1 MSKQHNRFSGM
12 NSDSVGIPSVFERG
26 STNNFNVLQGVYLA
40 KVVDH
45 ADENYQGGVYVELIG
60 HEYLTDKS
68 THEIRRT
75 YHKVRQTSPFGGV
88 IQGQNYS
95 NNYGAHFQPPSPGT
109 EVIVAFTGRE
119 QEGFMLG
126 VLGDANRNA
135 SVPGIPAS
143 DLSESPNDPTFTIGS
158 TMDSS
163 AIESQQGNQRPRHP
177 VANAIALQG
186 LGYDG
191 LRGLTSSG
199 GRRESP
205 SNVTGFLTPGGHS
218 LTMDDGT
225 LAYREGIVYTP
236 DKNRKEGLNNLI
248 RIRSGQGGQF
258 LINDSAGIV
267 YVINQAGTSW
277 IQMDANGNVD
287 VYAQGDISMH
297 SEGDF
302 NVHAGGDFNVEAE
315 AINMKAR
322 GSNGIKV
329 EAATGDIDIRSN
341 LDTKIT
347 ADRNMHLRAFGYIRA
362 TAPMIDL
369 NGPIA
374 EIATKPTVNSL
385 VVNRFVKQSVSPRV
399 PEHEPWG
406 GHFEN
411 ESIVAAQARS
421 TILPDTTDYDL
432 STNTGGGGAT
442 PTVGPDDGT
451 RGARPPRSTDSPRQS
466 SRYDPA
472 NPPTTPTTTDNQLN
486 PRTGGSWA

>member
-1 MSKQHNRFSGM
+1 MSKQHNKFSGL
-12 NSDSVGIPSVFERG
+12 NADSVGIPSVFERG
-26 STNNFNVLQGVYLA
+26 SSNNLNVLQGVYIA

-60 HEYLTDKS
+60 QEYLTDKS

-75 YHKVRQTSPFGGV
+75 YHKVRPTSPFGGV
-88 IQGQNYS
+88 IQGQNFS
-95 NNYGAHFQPPSPGT
+95 NNYGAHFQPPSPGS
-109 EVIVAFTGRE
+109 EVVVAFTGRE
-119 QEGFMLG
+119 QEGFLLG

-143 DLSESPNDPTFTIGS
+143 DLSESPNDPTFTIAS

-163 AIESQQGNQRPRHP
+163 AIETQQGNQRPRHP
-177 VANAIALQG
+177 IANAISLQG

-218 LTMDDGT
+218 ITMDDGT
-225 LAYREGIVYTP
+225 LAYKEGVVYVP
-236 DKNRKEGLNNLI
+236 DKSREAGKNNLI

-267 YVINQAGTSW
+267 YVINQKGTSW
-277 IQMDANGNVD
+277 VQMDASGNVD
-287 VYAQGDISMH
+287 IYAQGDISMR

-302 NVHAGGDFNVEAE
+302 NVHADGDFNVESE

-322 GSNGIKV
+322 GSEGIKV

-341 LDTKIT
+341 VDTKIT
-347 ADRNMHLRAFGYIRA
+347 ADRNMHLRAYGYIRA
-362 TAPMIDL
+362 TAPLIDL

-374 EIATKPTVNSL
+374 ETATKPTINSL
-385 VVNRFVKQSVSPRV
+385 AVNRGVKESVSPRV

-406 GHFEN
+406 GHAAN
-411 ESIVAAQARS
+411 ESKVAAQARS
-421 TILPDTTDYDL
+421 VITPDTTDYDL
-432 STNTGGGGAT
+432 SQNTGGGGAT
-442 PTVGPDDGT
+442 PTVTPNDSTGS
-451 RGARPPRSTDSPRQS
+451 RPPNSTDAPRQS
-466 SRYDPA
+466 TRYDPS
-472 NPPTTPTTTDNQLN
+472 NPPSTPTAADSENN
-486 PRTGGSWA
+486 PRTGGSWE